1 VIVAGNITAI
11 RKHLEQYHISGVV
24 MPRTEEDDPAVIETW
39 L

>member
-1 VIVAGNITAI
+1 VIVAGNVTAI

-24 MPRTEEDDPAVIETW
+24 MPRTEEDDPTVIETW